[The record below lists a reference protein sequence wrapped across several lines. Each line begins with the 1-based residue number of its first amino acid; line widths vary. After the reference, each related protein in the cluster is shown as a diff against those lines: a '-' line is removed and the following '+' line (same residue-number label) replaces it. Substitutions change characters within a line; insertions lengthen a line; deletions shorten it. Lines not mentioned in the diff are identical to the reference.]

1 MTSIAPVSPTDLNH
15 RRRTLRRQRRVRFFQ
30 SGWRRIAVLGLA
42 AGSVWAATLPAWVIR
57 EPEQVEIEGNRLIS
71 PQALR
76 SRLPLTYPQSLFKI
90 QPQAIAEALKS
101 EAPIAQA
108 TVDRQLFPP
117 SLTVRIQ
124 ERVPVAVSTSS
135 GAQSTAAQ
143 STLLDE
149 SGLLIPLKS
158 YTAFNQ
164 NFKLPTLKV
173 TGKPES
179 YRPYWSAFYQT
190 LLQSQVKVLEV
201 RWDDPSNLMLKTE
214 FGIVHFGAYSANFPN
229 QLRRLDQMRRLNSRI
244 NPNQI
249 SYIDLSDPESPKVQ
263 MNASKTPVKLGTP

>member
-1 MTSIAPVSPTDLNH
+1 MTSIAPVSPADLNQ

-57 EPEQVEIEGNRLIS
+57 QPEQIEIEGNRLIS
-71 PQALR
+71 SQALR
-76 SRLPLTYPQSLFKI
+76 SRLPLTYPQSLLKI
-90 QPQAIAEALKS
+90 EPHAIAEALKS
-101 EAPIAQA
+101 EAPIAEA

-124 ERVPVAVSTSS
+124 ERVPVAVSTSR
-135 GAQSTAAQ
+135 GAPSAAQ
-143 STLLDE
+143 PALLDE

-158 YTAFNQ
+158 YTALNQ
-164 NFKLPTLKV
+164 SFKLPTLKV
-173 TGKPES
+173 TGQPES

-190 LLQSQVKVLEV
+190 VLQSRVKVLEV
-201 RWDDPSNLMLKTE
+201 SWDDPANLILKTE
-214 FGIVHFGAYSANFPN
+214 LGVIHFGAYSDKFPN

-244 NPNQI
+244 NPSQI

-263 MNASKTPVKLGTP
+263 MNVSKTPVKLGTP